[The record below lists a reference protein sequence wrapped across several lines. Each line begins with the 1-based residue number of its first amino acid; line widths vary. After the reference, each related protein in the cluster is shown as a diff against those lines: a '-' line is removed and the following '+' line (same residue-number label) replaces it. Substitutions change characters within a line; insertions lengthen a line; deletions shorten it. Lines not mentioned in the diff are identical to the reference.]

1 MNLNKYNEKIINIP
15 NTITATRLL
24 CMIPCIFF
32 SFTGNITTA
41 GIWFMIAAAT
51 DGIDGFAARK
61 LKQTTK
67 FGANFD
73 AIVDKFIMFGVLPMV
88 ILKSPL
94 LIINLIYELA
104 IGLLNSYSTKI
115 KKNNPHTNNIGRKK
129 QVLLCILL
137 AGGYFSNIS
146 KTISI
151 LTTTLLP
158 ITAYMQQITLNEYI
172 KEYKKVEQEKQ
183 KLENKKKLDQEK
195 EEEKE
200 VYRQYINTTNKEK
213 EINPLTYINEST
225 VHKTKSIG
233 AKKINR

>member
-24 CMIPCIFF
+24 CMIPCIGF
-32 SFTGNITTA
+32 SFTGNITVA
-41 GIWFMIAAAT
+41 GIWFMLAAAT

-67 FGANFD
+67 FGAKFD

-88 ILKSPL
+88 ILESPL

-115 KKNNPHTNNIGRKK
+115 KKNNPHTNRIGRKK

-137 AGGYFSNIS
+137 TGGYFSNIS
-146 KTISI
+146 SIIST
-151 LTTTLLP
+151 LTTILLP

-172 KEYKKVEQEKQ
+172 NEYKEVEQKKQ
-183 KLENKKKLDQEK
+183 QSEKKKNNNQEK
-195 EEEKE
+195 EEISN
-200 VYRQYINTTNKEK
+200 QYTNTLTKEK
-213 EINPLTYINEST
+213 EINPLTYIDEST
-225 VHKTKSIG
+225 VQKIKSIG
-233 AKKINR
+233 TKKINR